1 MIFQYFIHSPLFR
14 HFMLTLNSSDEVN
27 QIQWIFMLSL
37 YFLVDGWQMAELLL
51 KVKAVSNN
59 EIRTF
64 HSFEFEVYFEGFV
77 WSDH

>member
-1 MIFQYFIHSPLFR
+1 
-14 HFMLTLNSSDEVN
+14 
-27 QIQWIFMLSL
+27 MLSF